1 MSLLARTSTVTA
13 ATLGSRVMGFARDAG
28 TAAVLG
34 AGPAADAL
42 MAALSLPLLARR
54 LLAEGAFNAAFLP
67 GLAAARARG
76 GDAAG
81 GALSRAVL
89 ILLVALLL
97 VLAGLGALFMPAL
110 IGVLAPGFAL
120 GGERADLAV
129 TCGRIAL
136 LYLPLAAGAAVFGGI
151 ANAGQRVFLP
161 ALAPGLANA
170 VVLCVILYL
179 VLATDMATGTAAVLV
194 AIAQVAAGIAQL
206 LLMKIASHGAP
217 GVLAGAGRPAD
228 WRGARSVLRACA
240 PALLFA
246 GLSQFRLLIAA
257 ATVSAL
263 PGAVA
268 ALNYAQRLVDLPLGL
283 VGASAGAVLVPLLA
297 AGGAG
302 RGRHASGA
310 SLAALALALPA
321 GTGLAVL
328 AEPIVAVLYQRGS
341 FDAEDARLTALLLA
355 ALAFSLPAQGL
366 ERVLSATALTH
377 GMTRTVERVGLASL
391 LACVLACIGL
401 GAAFGPA
408 GAASGVAV
416 SASLSALT
424 IGTLL
429 ARAGHLH
436 VDGALARVVAGLA
449 GGCVLMALVVGGLAQ
464 AWPHPGAG
472 TFAALGR
479 LVVLVGAGM
488 LSYGVVAL
496 LVRRLLRRA
505 TG

>member
-67 GLAAARARG
+67 GLAAARERG

-81 GALSRAVL
+81 RALSRAVL
-89 ILLVALLL
+89 ILLVLALI

-110 IGVLAPGFAL
+110 IALLAPGFAL
-120 GGERADLAV
+120 GGDRADLAV
-129 TCGRIAL
+129 TCGRVAL
-136 LYLPLAAGAAVFGGI
+136 LYLPLAAAAAVFGGL
-151 ANAGQRVFLP
+151 ANAGHRVFLP

-170 VVLCVILYL
+170 VVLTVILFL
-179 VLATDMATGTAAVLV
+179 VLHGEVATDTAAFLV
-194 AIAQVAAGIAQL
+194 ACAQVAAGVAQL
-206 LLMKIASHGAP
+206 ALMIIASRGTTGAP
-217 GVLAGAGRPAD
+217 TPTGPGSD
-228 WRGARSVLRACA
+228 WRGARAVLRACA

-297 AGGAG
+297 AGGGG

-328 AEPIVAVLYQRGS
+328 AGPIVTVLYQRGS
-341 FDAEDARLTALLLA
+341 FDAQDAHLTALLLT

-391 LACVLACIGL
+391 LACLLVCAGLSVL
-401 GAAFGPA
+401 FGPA

-416 SASLSALT
+416 SAMLSALV
-424 IGTLL
+424 IGGLL
-429 ARAGHLH
+429 VRAGHLH
-436 VDGALARVVAGLA
+436 FDGVLGRSLAGLL
-449 GGCVLMALVVGGLAQ
+449 GGCALMALVVLGLAALWQ
-464 AWPHPGAG
+464 EPAAG
-472 TFAALGR
+472 TFAALAR
-479 LVVLVGAGM
+479 LAVLVGAGVVT
-488 LSYGVVAL
+488 YGAVAL
-496 LVRRLLRRA
+496 LVRRGLRRA
-505 TG
+505 GA

>member
-129 TCGRIAL
+129 ACGRIAL

-206 LLMKIASHGAP
+206 LLMKIASLGAP
-217 GVLAGAGRPAD
+217 GGPAGAGRPAD

-257 ATVSAL
+257 ATVSTL

-391 LACVLACIGL
+391 LACALACIGL

-436 VDGALARVVAGLA
+436 VDGTLARAVAGLA
-449 GGCVLMALVVGGLAQ
+449 GGCVLMALVVGGLAHV
-464 AWPHPGAG
+464 WPHPGAG
-472 TFAALGR
+472 TFAALAR

-488 LSYGVVAL
+488 VTYGAVAL
-496 LVRRLLRRA
+496 MVRRSVARPA
-505 TG
+505 